1 MDKNKMSS
9 KTDSSTN
16 QKQSIPPQTAIP
28 FITFNPKTKKFIIN
42 EEAKRI
48 LSKSEN
54 KQIGVLSLVGKYR
67 TGKSFLLNRVL
78 IEKKSLKG
86 FDVGPTIRPCTKGI
100 WLWSSP
106 LMISNKNCPTSFPA
120 YLIDTEGLGAYDEE
134 INHDS
139 KIFLIAILISSL
151 FIYNSFGTIDEV
163 ALNNLSLILNLSKS
177 LKLRNN
183 SNVLNSKE
191 SDDKEMAKYFP
202 SLFWLLRDF
211 ALKLEDSDGNV
222 ITAKQYL
229 ENALMEQKGSTES
242 IEEKNLVR
250 KMIKT
255 YFLERDCF
263 PLVRPVE
270 NENDLQNL
278 MNLPED
284 KIRPEFIKQSTMLRN
299 KIYMKI
305 KPKNFNGKI
314 LSGQMLVDLVE
325 SVVNAINE
333 GAIPVIE
340 NSWNYIASNECLKS
354 IRENTEYFK
363 KSIMDYQKE
372 NLTRP
377 DFFNELQKYSQSLI
391 EEIISKFREEN
402 EKRFDDVNEYVHK
415 LKLSLNQEFKKLNE
429 QNISLIKDK
438 YILDLDKEIDNL
450 IKDKEELVKVNYINF
465 ISNLLQ
471 IKYRLD
477 STIPSF
483 ILKDQISYE
492 KIIETIKK
500 YIEEYFVKS
509 RNSIE
514 QENQNLK
521 MEYQFLESKY
531 NNLNDEY
538 TKDKNEFKQ
547 TVNNYNDMLIESKL
561 RIKTYEE
568 KIKNFENEKKT
579 LKETNE
585 RTIKANNKS
594 SEEKIEKMNMEI
606 NKLKSDIK
614 AKEEELLVYKL
625 NDEKVLALNTQKIN
639 FLEKELSQ
647 WKERY
652 NTQSKELSENKSQM
666 INLNSDLD
674 KLKNENKSLKNK
686 AEIGGILGKIDD
698 NFRGSA
704 NNFFSGSN
712 GTNISG
718 SLGAASSKI
727 LIELLNGQNYIK
739 DYIKEVMDKTNE
751 LVENNK
757 NIYENNQNISQFLK
771 GFKGLSTNTSSI
783 NSSINSSV
791 NNNLNNNKDIL
802 NTYYKKDNLL
812 TNNYNTQQPSKSVLL
827 DENIHSK
834 NQDNNQKVAHHV
846 KYNSIDKNKNQSK
859 NMNLNSINNNY
870 NSTNVNTNNNFSNN
884 INSLLD
890 IKVSNSVLKKDITG
904 KPFLDYICDVKNGN
918 DSYSLNKKFGHFIM
932 LHKALKGLFKDT
944 IKLPDGGNLFMSI
957 NDMKQN
963 AFHENKLSQLDKY
976 INDLMKI
983 EQIKTSVPFRN
994 FFELDEVHDQNMNN
1008 KIRKNKTMME
1018 KKKYDTKY
1026 SSNTSN
1032 TFQKSVNDNTNDLMN
1047 FK

>member
-1 MDKNKMSS
+1 MSS
-9 KTDSSTN
+9 KTEN

-28 FITFNPKTKKFIIN
+28 FITFDPKTKKFIIN

-54 KQIGVLSLVGKYR
+54 KQIGILSLVGKYR

-78 IEKKSLKG
+78 IEKKSSKG

-363 KSIMDYQKE
+363 KSIMEYQKE

-391 EEIISKFREEN
+391 EEIIAKFRDEN

-429 QNISLIKDK
+429 ENISLIKDK

-514 QENQNLK
+514 QEIQNLK

-594 SEEKIEKMNMEI
+594 MEEKIEKMNMEI

-614 AKEEELLVYKL
+614 AKEEDLLVYKL
-625 NDEKVLALNTQKIN
+625 NDEKVMALNTQKIN

-652 NTQSKELSENKSQM
+652 NTQSKELSENKSQ
-666 INLNSDLD
+666 IIGLNSDLD

-686 AEIGGILGKIDD
+686 AEIGGMLKIDE

-704 NNFFSGSN
+704 NNFFSG
-712 GTNISG
+712 TSG
-718 SLGAASSKI
+718 GNLSGNLGAASSKI
-727 LIELLNGQNYIK
+727 LMELLNGQNYIK

-751 LVENNK
+751 LVQNNK
-757 NIYENNQNISQFLK
+757 NIYENNQNISQFLR
-771 GFKGLSTNTSSI
+771 GFKGLSNNISSN
-783 NSSINSSV
+783 NSVSNSMSV
-791 NNNLNNNKDIL
+791 NNNFNSNKDLL
-802 NTYYKKDNLL
+802 NIYNKKDNVLA
-812 TNNYNTQQPSKSVLL
+812 NNYNTQPQAKSVLL
-827 DENIHSK
+827 DENMHK
-834 NQDNNQKVAHHV
+834 NQENTQKMVHHT
-846 KYNSIDKNKNQSK
+846 KYNSIDKNKIQSK

-870 NSTNVNTNNNFSNN
+870 NTTNVNINNNNSNTNSNN
-884 INSLLD
+884 FLD

-918 DSYSLNKKFGHFIM
+918 ESFTLNKKFGHFIM

-994 FFELDEVHDQNMNN
+994 FFELDEVHEQNMNN

-1026 SSNTSN
+1026 TNNTGN
-1032 TFQKSVNDNTNDLMN
+1032 AYQKNANDNNNDLMN

>member
-1 MDKNKMSS
+1 MSLKTDLSSESS
-9 KTDSSTN
+9 KIQTSPN
-16 QKQSIPPQTAIP
+16 QIALP
-28 FITFNPKTKKFIIN
+28 FVTFNSKNKKFIIN
-42 EEAKRI
+42 EDAVKI
-48 LSKSEN
+48 LTKTEN
-54 KQIGVLSLVGKYR
+54 KQIGIVSLVGKYR

-86 FDVGPTIRPCTKGI
+86 FDVGPTIKPCTKGI

-106 LMISNKNCPTSFPA
+106 LMITNKNSQTTFPA

-202 SLFWLLRDF
+202 SLLWLLRDF

-229 ENALMEQKGSTES
+229 ENALMEQKGHRQS

-255 YFLERDCF
+255 YFIERDCF

-278 MNLPED
+278 MNLPES
-284 KIRPEFIKQSTMLRN
+284 KIRPEFIKQSAMLRN

-305 KPKNFNGKI
+305 KPKTFNGKI
-314 LSGQMLVDLVE
+314 LSGPMLVDLLE

-340 NSWNYIASNECLKS
+340 NSWNYIASNELLKG

-363 KSIMDYQKE
+363 KVIMEYQKE

-377 DFFNELQKYSQSLI
+377 DFFNDLQKYSQTLI
-391 EEIISKFREEN
+391 EEIINKFKEEN
-402 EKRFDDVNEYVHK
+402 EKRFEDINEYVHK

-429 QNISLIKDK
+429 ENISLIKDK
-438 YILDLDKEIDNL
+438 YILDLDKEIDVL
-450 IKDKEELVKVNYINF
+450 IKDNEKLAKTNYINF
-465 ISNLLQ
+465 ISTLLQ
-471 IKYRLD
+471 IKYKLD
-477 STIPSF
+477 TTIPSF
-483 ILKDQISYE
+483 SLKDQISYD
-492 KIIETIKK
+492 KIIDTIKK
-500 YIEEYFVKS
+500 YIEIYFVKPK
-509 RNSIE
+509 NSIE
-514 QENQNLK
+514 QQIQNLQ

-531 NNLNDEY
+531 KNLNEEY
-538 TKDKNEFKQ
+538 TKDKNEFKE

-561 RIKTYEE
+561 KIKTYEE

-585 RTIKANNKS
+585 RTIKANNKGH
-594 SEEKIEKMNMEI
+594 EEKIEKMIMEI
-606 NKLKSDIK
+606 NKLKSEIK
-614 AKEEELLVYKL
+614 AKEEDLLVYKL
-625 NDEKVLALNTQKIN
+625 NNEKVLALNDQKIN
-639 FLEKELSQ
+639 FLEKELAQ

-652 NTQSKELSENKSQM
+652 NNLSKELSENKSQM

-674 KLKNENKSLKNK
+674 KLKSENKNLKNK
-686 AEIGGILGKIDD
+686 AEIGGVLGKIEE
-698 NFRGSA
+698 NSKGGLINIFAGG
-704 NNFFSGSN
+704 NNITGGGTGSGS
-712 GTNISG
+712 TT
-718 SLGAASSKI
+718 KI
-727 LIELLNGQNYIK
+727 LIELLSGQNAIK
-739 DYIKEVMDKTNE
+739 DCIKEVMDKTNE

-771 GFKGLSTNTSSI
+771 GYKNNINNPYYSNSTNSNNSGTNLNNMTFSDPTKKDRDRDI
-783 NSSINSSV
+783 LFNSSNSQQKIDIFEYNSTGNNQV
-791 NNNLNNNKDIL
+791 NNN
-802 NTYYKKDNLL
+802 T
-812 TNNYNTQQPSKSVLL
+812 
-827 DENIHSK
+827 
-834 NQDNNQKVAHHV
+834 
-846 KYNSIDKNKNQSK
+846 
-859 NMNLNSINNNY
+859 
-870 NSTNVNTNNNFSNN
+870 
-884 INSLLD
+884 LD
-890 IKVSNSVLKKDITG
+890 IKISNSILKKDITG
-904 KPFLDYICDVKNGN
+904 KPFLDYVCEIKNGN
-918 DSYSLNKKFGHFIM
+918 DTYSLNKKFGHFI
-932 LHKALKGLFKDT
+932 LLQKNLKSLFKDHV
-944 IKLPDGGNLFMSI
+944 KLPDGGNLFISI

-963 AFHENKLSQLDKY
+963 TFHENKLSQLDKY
-976 INDLMKI
+976 INELMKI
-983 EQIKTSVPFRN
+983 EQVKISAPFRN
-994 FFELDEVHDQNMNN
+994 FFELDEQHEQNSN
-1008 KIRKNKTMME
+1008 KIKRTKTAMD
-1018 KKKYDTKY
+1018 KKKLGRY
-1026 SSNTSN
+1026 SSNTL
-1032 TFQKSVNDNTNDLMN
+1032 QRNTNEITKDLTN